1 MGRRC
6 WLDLFT
12 GTTWEE
18 FLGAGASVS
27 GFRKRRWAS
36 VQRISV
42 GDWLLCYV
50 TGVSRWIGI
59 LEVTGKPYLSDDKIW
74 ADDVFPARLPVKLVL
89 QLTPANAV
97 PVTSLRDKL
106 SYFQGENSRGWGGHF
121 RASPGPVSAEDAAV
135 IVAAMEEAA
144 ADPAPRPVNQG
155 QWNRRL
161 RLIEAPNED
170 EVIVPDQAED
180 EPPSGEQEEPTET
193 VSHEGI
199 QWLLLKLGSEMGF
212 DVWLARN
219 DRGRSYNGRPL
230 ADMPRVRDS
239 LPAQFDP
246 ATNRT
251 IELIDVLWLDGPAI
265 TAAFEVEH
273 TTAIYSGL
281 LRMADLVSM
290 QPGITIPLYI
300 VAPDDRREKVLTEI
314 SRPVFSRMKPPLRDR
329 CRFIAYSELKAREEQ
344 LRGFTQFLK
353 PEFLE
358 EISEPA
364 P

>member
-1 MGRRC
+1 MGRRY

-18 FLGAGASVS
+18 FLSAGASVS
-27 GFRKRRWAS
+27 GFRKRRWPS
-36 VQRISV
+36 VQHISV

-50 TGVSRWIGI
+50 TGVSRWVGI

-89 QLTPANAV
+89 QLDPENAV

-106 SYFQGENSRGWGGHF
+106 SYFQGERSRGWGGHF
-121 RASPGPVSAEDAAV
+121 RSSPASMSSADAEV
-135 IVAAMEEAA
+135 VVAAMQAAA
-144 ADPAPRPVNQG
+144 ADPTPRPVNQG
-155 QWNRRL
+155 LWKRRL

-170 EVIVPDQAED
+170 EVIVPDGAED
-180 EPPSGEQEEPTET
+180 EEQPEEKEPPATITHEE
-193 VSHEGI
+193 I
-199 QWLLLKLGSEMGF
+199 QWLLLKVGSEMGL
-212 DVWLARN
+212 DVWVARN
-219 DRGRSYNGRPL
+219 DRGRSFNGRLL

-246 ATNRT
+246 ATNTT

-265 TAAFEVEH
+265 MAAFEVEH

-300 VAPDDRREKVLTEI
+300 VAPDERRDKVLTEI
-314 SRPVFSRMKPPLRDR
+314 SRPVFSRMKPALRDR

-344 LRGFTQFLK
+344 LRGFAQFLK